1 MSKRNYTDISSYFR
15 SPNKVKAHIRN
26 RIYVKNYVRGG
37 HYVGKHRRYLS
48 ELPDLNALLTTG
60 VPLKHD
66 VTVQLTPDDRKM
78 IYGSVGI
85 LAGAAVLAVLLA
97 KR

>member
-1 MSKRNYTDISSYFR
+1 MSYTTVRKYFR
-15 SPNKVKAHIRN
+15 SPNEVQKHKRDGIKVSA
-26 RIYVKNYVRGG
+26 YVRVG
-37 HYVGKHRRYLS
+37 HNVRAHRRYLS
-48 ELPDLNALLTTG
+48 ELPDLNTLLTTG
-60 VPLKHD
+60 VPIKHD
-66 VTVQLTPDDRKM
+66 VTIQFTPNDRKL

>member
-1 MSKRNYTDISSYFR
+1 MSYTQVRKYFR
-15 SPNKVKAHIRN
+15 SPNEVRKHIRDGN
-26 RIYVKNYVRGG
+26 KVSAYVRVG
-37 HYVGKHRRYLS
+37 HNVRAHRRYLS

-66 VTVQLTPDDRKM
+66 VTVQFTPADRKM